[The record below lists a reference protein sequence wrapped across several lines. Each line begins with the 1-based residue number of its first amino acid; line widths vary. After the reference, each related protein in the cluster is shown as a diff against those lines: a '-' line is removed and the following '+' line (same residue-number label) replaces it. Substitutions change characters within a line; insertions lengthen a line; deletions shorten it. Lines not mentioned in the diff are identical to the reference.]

1 MKEMTEKMSKEVQI
15 KQQKSK
21 DNKPLLLKL
30 HMSDKTYV
38 TVPIRKHTKCDDV
51 INKVI
56 KRKNMDTNTTNMQL
70 YHSDTEMKDESVPI
84 YQILESEPNNH
95 NIEIKC
101 IARDMNES
109 KEKPKSDIILMK
121 LFIDAQQHITVPI

>member
-1 MKEMTEKMSKEVQI
+1 MSKKMQI

-38 TVPIRKHTKCDDV
+38 TVPIRKHTKCADV

-56 KRKNMDTNTTNMQL
+56 KRQKYGYKHYKYAVVL
-70 YHSDTEMKDESVPI
+70 FRY
-84 YQILESEPNNH
+84 L
-95 NIEIKC
+95 
-101 IARDMNES
+101 NEG
-109 KEKPKSDIILMK
+109 
-121 LFIDAQQHITVPI
+121 